1 MALIPIYWWNK
12 EVHNFRISQQK
23 FSKQPWANGV
33 VLLACVAVAML
44 LANLPFTK
52 HAYHAFLNTSL
63 SLHIAS
69 PGGGVDWHFPREMTV
84 EKFIN
89 DILMVIF
96 FFTVGL
102 EIKREV
108 VCGELSSPKKAML
121 PVIAAFG
128 GVVVPALIFTVINH
142 GTLSASGWGIP
153 TATDIAFAVG
163 ILSILG
169 DKVPV
174 YLKVFLTALAIAD
187 DLIAILV
194 VALFYGGTINLGLLG
209 VAFAVILFT
218 FVLKRLGEKRLFF
231 FLFPAL
237 IVWALFYYS
246 GIHATM
252 SGVVMAFLIPMEARY
267 NKAKFHRRHH
277 ILLENLNRSEAVSNE
292 DFPNGPQRHYLRH
305 LSGLS
310 KRSIGPAY
318 RLEHLLNP
326 WVNFL
331 IMPVFALA
339 NAGVEIA
346 DPSYFNVFGYDAA
359 LGSASMGIFLGL
371 LLGKPVGITL
381 ASWIAIKC
389 KVGEM
394 PAKAT
399 WAMFFA
405 VACLGGIGFT
415 MSIFVDTL
423 SFAGEGIPAEVT
435 QHLRDAGKIA
445 VLLGSLC
452 AGVFGSLLI
461 TAVNRLQKGREK
473 E

>member
-1 MALIPIYWWNK
+1 M
-12 EVHNFRISQQK
+12 
-23 FSKQPWANGV
+23 
-33 VLLACVAVAML
+33 
-44 LANLPFTK
+44 
-52 HAYHAFLNTSL
+52 
-63 SLHIAS
+63 
-69 PGGGVDWHFPREMTV
+69 
-84 EKFIN
+84 
-89 DILMVIF
+89 
-96 FFTVGL
+96 
-102 EIKREV
+102 
-108 VCGELSSPKKAML
+108 
-121 PVIAAFG
+121 
-128 GVVVPALIFTVINH
+128 
-142 GTLSASGWGIP
+142 
-153 TATDIAFAVG
+153 
-163 ILSILG
+163 
-169 DKVPV
+169 
-174 YLKVFLTALAIAD
+174 
-187 DLIAILV
+187 
-194 VALFYGGTINLGLLG
+194 
-209 VAFAVILFT
+209 
-218 FVLKRLGEKRLFF
+218 
-231 FLFPAL
+231 
-237 IVWALFYYS
+237 
-246 GIHATM
+246 
-252 SGVVMAFLIPMEARY
+252 
-267 NKAKFHRRHH
+267 
-277 ILLENLNRSEAVSNE
+277 
-292 DFPNGPQRHYLRH
+292 
-305 LSGLS
+305 
-310 KRSIGPAY
+310 
-318 RLEHLLNP
+318 NP

-339 NAGVEIA
+339 NAGVEIT

-399 WAMFFA
+399 WAMLFA